1 MAIFEGVQVN
11 LCTALAGN
19 GVTTNI
25 LERTPENWDVPAM
38 IRVSTVGGATPTCTY
53 QIEGSADGVIW
64 YPVPSADS
72 ATPTTY
78 TAGTFATTTSTTAY
92 RFLMAAPWRYLR
104 VTMSANTN
112 VTNTID
118 AIAGE

>member
-1 MAIFEGVQVN
+1 MAIFSGVQVN

-19 GVTTNI
+19 GVATNI
-25 LERTPENWDVPAM
+25 LDRHAENWAQPAM
-38 IRVSTVGGATPTCTY
+38 LRVTTTIGATPTCTY
-53 QIEGSADGVIW
+53 FIEGSGDNVLW
-64 YPVPSADS
+64 HPVPYSDS

-78 TAGTFATTTSTTAY
+78 GISTFVITTATTAY
-92 RFLMAAPWRYLR
+92 KFLMVVPWRYLR
-104 VTMSANTN
+104 VTLSANTN

>member
-1 MAIFEGVQVN
+1 VAIFEGVQVN

-25 LERTPENWDVPAM
+25 LERTPENWDVPAL

-53 QIEGSADGVIW
+53 LIEGSADGVIW
-64 YPVPSADS
+64 YPVPYSDS
-72 ATPTTY
+72 ATPMTY
-78 TAGTFATTTSTTAY
+78 TTATFVTTTTVVAIKY
-92 RFLMAAPWRYLR
+92 LMTCAWRYLR